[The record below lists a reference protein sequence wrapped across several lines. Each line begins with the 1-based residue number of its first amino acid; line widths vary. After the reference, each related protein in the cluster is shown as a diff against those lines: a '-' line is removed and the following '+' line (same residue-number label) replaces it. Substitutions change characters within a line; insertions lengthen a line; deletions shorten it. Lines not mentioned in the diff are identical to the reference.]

1 MLTLS
6 THIFSHWSLP
16 LSWWILVRD
25 KMLTFALRL
34 SVSWKWIFSSGSLL
48 KEVQIALWDPA
59 ETTFS
64 YVYIMTKNSEKESPA
79 ELFLEK
85 IYRLVGEYSDKFTS
99 QENLTWISQA
109 RVQCWNF
116 RTFYGARNRV
126 GLGFLYQPVRL
137 HGLELS
143 VSWNR
148 FPSLKVLKYRLC
160 SSSIPK
166 PW

>member
-1 MLTLS
+1 MFTYVLLLS
-6 THIFSHWSLP
+6 N
-16 LSWWILVRD
+16 
-25 KMLTFALRL
+25 
-34 SVSWKWIFSSGSLL
+34 SWKWIFSSGSLL
-48 KEVQIALWDPA
+48 KKVQIALWDLA
-59 ETTFS
+59 EIEYS

-99 QENLTWISQA
+99 PENLTWISQA

-116 RTFYGARNRV
+116 RTFYGTRNRV

-137 HGLELS
+137 HGLEES
-143 VSWNR
+143 VPWNR

-160 SSSIPK
+160 SFIDSK
-166 PW
+166 AVKMETPWLF